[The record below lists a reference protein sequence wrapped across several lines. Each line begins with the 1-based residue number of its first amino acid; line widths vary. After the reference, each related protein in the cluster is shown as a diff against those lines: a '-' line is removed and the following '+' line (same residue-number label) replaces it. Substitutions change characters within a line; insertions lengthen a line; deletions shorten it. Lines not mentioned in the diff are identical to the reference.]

1 MILGC
6 EIIPGETLLMFDE
19 IQACLEAI
27 NKLRYFYERY
37 PQLHVIATGSLL
49 EFALEELPSF
59 GVGRIDSIF
68 MYPFSFSEFLN
79 ATGNT
84 SLLTVIKLGSPLQPL
99 HDAVHA
105 KAVSLLKVF
114 MAIGGMP
121 EIVSEYI
128 KTESISRCQVL
139 LDSLVNSFRAD
150 FKKYRKK
157 SRSNSH

>member
-1 MILGC
+1 M
-6 EIIPGETLLMFDE
+6 
-19 IQACLEAI
+19 
-27 NKLRYFYERY
+27 
-37 PQLHVIATGSLL
+37 V
-49 EFALEELPSF
+49 LPPSK
-59 GVGRIDSIF
+59 D
-68 MYPFSFSEFLN
+68 
-79 ATGNT
+79 
-84 SLLTVIKLGSPLQPL
+84 KHHL